1 MENTGLNKL
10 KFDITLGDG
19 ILPHKVKNGGEY
31 TISFLFGTFLQH
43 RMKGEINK
51 MKKILGIILSVV
63 LILSSFSVLAVS
75 ATEPIAPTLPDNA
88 IAVIDANG
96 VSKTLGDNGDWA
108 PQWWEGRFTKT
119 GLSADVSDADF
130 IEFDIKFS
138 DYEAFKTF
146 FEENSI
152 NFSINFSST
161 DDIWARSAAVINY
174 FGTPI
179 GSGWYHYVVPMSSF
193 VSWGAPIDWSNI
205 KTWHL
210 YSPASDGSQKPFGE
224 LCSDTLTIINICATK
239 SDPPASPENAVAVL
253 DTEGYS
259 GKVGDHAGNT
269 MTDMYGRFNKIQQT
283 TADFSNADY
292 IEFDIYYSDYESFIE
307 FYETN
312 AISFDLNLTS
322 NAGFWDERQSSGSI
336 FGYGEAIGN
345 GWYHYAIPKSAFIN
359 RGETP
364 IDWSAIDTWYLI
376 GEGPEVEVGEVYADI
391 VAISNICGTT
401 VPEPSMPEEA
411 VKVLDAEGVS
421 NTLGDNGSWAAQ
433 WWEGRFTKR
442 NLSVDL
448 TGADYI
454 EFDIYYSDYDA
465 FVSYLDTNNIDLS
478 INITSSA
485 NTENPSWEARSA
497 ASIRDYEYDMGYGW
511 YHYIVPK
518 SAFVA
523 WDTTSTDWSNVTT
536 WHLYSA
542 NPSAAGTQYPF
553 GDIYSDTL
561 TIKNICGTVREDI
574 PVIDSNLPDIPLN
587 STAVADQ
594 NGGST
599 TVGDELVWLWD
610 RLYSTAPTADLSSA
624 DYIEFDLK
632 SDMYDTLKGVDATN
646 YLTFALVS
654 DFATTQNKWAQRHY
668 VFNVTN
674 YETSVNGDW
683 HHIRIP
689 KTAFNTEEG
698 ADWSNKD
705 FWMFGFWGGGA
716 AGELA
721 PASIE
726 VKNICGTTYSFDKTG
741 YTMVDEYA
749 VIGTDKQVSD
759 IVTDLTKV
767 YDVNGIAVDS
777 GKIVTGMS
785 VRCEFDGW
793 VYDQATF
800 VIDND
805 IDGDGAV
812 TASDMVYAKKFYFG
826 ASAATEIQNVA
837 FTGSKTAEASIIDY
851 IQMQNQILEG

>member
-1 MENTGLNKL
+1 MQH
-10 KFDITLGDG
+10 FAA
-19 ILPHKVKNGGEY
+19 HSKNGGEY
-31 TISFLFGTFLQH
+31 TIGFIFSAFFQQK
-43 RMKGEINK
+43 MKGDIHK
-51 MKKILGIILSVV
+51 MRKILGLVLSIV

-138 DYEAFKTF
+138 DYEAFTAF
-146 FEENSI
+146 MNENGV
-152 NFSINFSST
+152 NFSINFTST
-161 DDIWARSAAVINY
+161 NDNVWASRSAAVINY

-179 GSGWYHYVVPMSSF
+179 GNGWYHYIVPMSSF
-193 VSWGAPIDWSNI
+193 VAWDEIPTDWSDI

-224 LCSDTLTIINICATK
+224 LCSETLTIINICATK
-239 SDPPASPENAVAVL
+239 SNPPASPENAVAVL

-283 TADFSNADY
+283 AADFSNADY
-292 IEFDIYYSDYESFIE
+292 IEFDIYYSDYESFVS
-307 FYETN
+307 FANTN
-312 AISFDLNLTS
+312 GINFGIDLTS
-322 NAGFWDERQSSGSI
+322 NAGMWDERVSSNSI
-336 FGYGEAIGN
+336 FGYGEAVGN
-345 GWYHYAIPKSAFIN
+345 GWYHYVIPKSEFN
-359 RGETP
+359 KREGT
-364 IDWSAIDTWYLI
+364 IDWSAVDTWYLI
-376 GEGPEVEVGEVYADI
+376 GEGPAVAVGEVYADI

-401 VPEPSMPEEA
+401 VTEPSMPEEA
-411 VKVLDAEGVS
+411 VTELDAEGVS

-454 EFDIYYSDYDA
+454 EFDIYYSDYNA
-465 FVSYLDTNNIDLS
+465 FANYLDTNNIDFS

-511 YHYIVPK
+511 YHYIIPK
-518 SAFVA
+518 TAFVL
-523 WDTTSTDWSNVTT
+523 WDKTPTDWSNVTT
-536 WHLYSA
+536 WHLYS
-542 NPSAAGTQYPF
+542 PAADGTQKPF
-553 GDIYSDTL
+553 GELCSDTL
-561 TIKNICGTVREDI
+561 TIKNICGTVREE
-574 PVIDSNLPDIPLN
+574 LPDAALDAPELPGN
-587 STAVADQ
+587 VVALLDR
-594 NGGST
+594 GGSST
-599 TVGDELVWLWD
+599 TVGDSYVWMWD
-610 RLYSTAPTADLSSA
+610 RLYKNASADLSNA
-624 DYIEFDLK
+624 EYIEFDLK
-632 SDMYDTLKGVDATN
+632 ISDYELLK
-646 YLTFALVS
+646 S
-654 DFATTQNKWAQRHY
+654 DVQSKGYPFVISLSSNDSAGKWANRF
-668 VFNVTN
+668 VSPNLFD
-674 YETSVNGDW
+674 YETGADGSW
-683 HHIRIP
+683 HHYSVP
-689 KTAFNTEEG
+689 VSLFVDESG
-698 ADWSNKD
+698 DWSNINS
-705 FWMFGFWGGGA
+705 WMFGFNYAPDGA
-716 AGELA
+716 TGEL
-721 PASIE
+721 STVNIE

-777 GKIVTGMS
+777 GSVVTGMS

-812 TASDMVYAKKFYFG
+812 TASDMVAAKKFYFG
-826 ASAATEIQNVA
+826 AAAATEIQNVA
-837 FTGSKTAEASIIDY
+837 FTGSKTAEATIIDY
-851 IQMQNQILEG
+851 IQMKNAILEG